1 MEGPTY
7 VKDINYDIAKIQKQ
21 LATGEEASVEQQA
34 LTENDFRFTTRD
46 GFLYVIAM
54 GWPQNGEWKIRTLK
68 SGTENIR
75 SISLLGYPKALSF
88 SQTEE
93 ALLVS
98 APKERPCS
106 HAYVLK
112 LTLQ

>member
-1 MEGPTY
+1 MAC
-7 VKDINYDIAKIQKQ
+7 INYDIEQIQKQ
-21 LATGEEASVEQQA
+21 LATGEEAAVEQQA

-46 GFLYVIAM
+46 GFLYAIAM

-75 SISLLGYPKALSF
+75 SISLLGCPETLSF
-88 SQTEE
+88 TQTEE

-98 APKERPCS
+98 APEERPCN
-106 HAYVLK
+106 HAYILK

>member
-7 VKDINYDIAKIQKQ
+7 VKDINYDIEKIQKQ
-21 LATGEEASVEQQA
+21 LATGEEAAVEQQA

-68 SGTENIR
+68 SGTGKYQKH
-75 SISLLGYPKALSF
+75 ISSWRFKTYFLLHKRERLFSFLLPKNVPAAMHTS
-88 SQTEE
+88 
-93 ALLVS
+93 
-98 APKERPCS
+98 
-106 HAYVLK
+106 
-112 LTLQ
+112 